1 MASQWEELGKLIET
15 IAPNLSS
22 ALRGSNEQI
31 AKTAWELISLALEGK
46 ASIDD
51 LPSKLCYPDISDK
64 IKSAEA
70 SFGGLFLSASP
81 RANLSS
87 QIMNQ
92 TGQNSIYFRNVIKL
106 SIVIVVAFFLAF
118 SCVLFL
124 GAGQNPINIEN
135 NGPLGLLLGALIS
148 AFTTV
153 VQYFF
158 GSSASGN
165 QKDAM
170 LWSSAPPK

>member
-1 MASQWEELGKLIET
+1 MS
-15 IAPNLSS
+15 
-22 ALRGSNEQI
+22 
-31 AKTAWELISLALEGK
+31 
-46 ASIDD
+46 
-51 LPSKLCYPDISDK
+51 
-64 IKSAEA
+64 
-70 SFGGLFLSASP
+70 
-81 RANLSS
+81 
-87 QIMNQ
+87 Q
-92 TGQNSIYFRNVIKL
+92 TGQDSKYLRNVITL
-106 SIVIVVAFFLAF
+106 SIVIVIAFFLAF

-124 GAGQNPINIEN
+124 GAGTNPIKLEN

-170 LWSSAPPK
+170 LWTSSPPK